1 MNSIFLRIGTNIG
14 IDIHYQIW
22 VHHVGP
28 KRPRDRISPQKNE
41 PRFGPVSEQKMQGF
55 PKKEHTLV
63 GNLSNSVRLGL
74 ARHNPKSVS
83 SDGDGQSD
91 QNAYRIMENEALLK
105 G

>member
-1 MNSIFLRIGTNIG
+1 
-14 IDIHYQIW
+14 
-22 VHHVGP
+22 
-28 KRPRDRISPQKNE
+28 
-41 PRFGPVSEQKMQGF
+41 MQGF